1 MHGKTL
7 TMPCGG
13 GIQVGK
19 KQGFFFGGS
28 EMIEVLR
35 AQEGAKIKLQ
45 REEVVVRGGE
55 TIDGKIFLL

>member
-1 MHGKTL
+1 VDGKTL
-7 TMPCGG
+7 TMRCSG
-13 GIQVGK
+13 GIQVEK

-28 EMIEVLR
+28 GMIEVAR

-55 TIDGKIFLL
+55 TN